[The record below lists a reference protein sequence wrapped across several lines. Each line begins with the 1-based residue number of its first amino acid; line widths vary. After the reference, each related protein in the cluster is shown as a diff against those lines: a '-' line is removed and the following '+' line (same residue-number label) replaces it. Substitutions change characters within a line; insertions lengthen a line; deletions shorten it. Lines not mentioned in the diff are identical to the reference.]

1 MSSLRVPGDKSIAH
15 RAIMFAALA
24 RGRSRLRCIPDV
36 LDVQST
42 QRAME
47 LLGATLRSDGDGLV
61 VEGCAGTFTAPR
73 DAIDCGNSGTT
84 MRLLTGL
91 LATRPLTVKLT
102 GDASLRARPMRR
114 IAVPLAA
121 FGAQITLTPEGKAP
135 LPIRGNGAAPGVD
148 VAVTVAS
155 AQVKAALLLA
165 ALGAHGRTRVG
176 GELATRDHTERMLG
190 MFGVKVERDDEGRL
204 VVDGPAVLHG
214 AKVDVP
220 GDLSSAAFLFA
231 AAAAVPGAS
240 VVVDD
245 VGLNPTR
252 TAFLDVLRRFG
263 ADVDVQP
270 GERAVEPR
278 GRVAVRG
285 AVLRG
290 VTIEPREIPG
300 LIDELLLVG
309 VLGAFAHGTTTVLG
323 AEELRVKES
332 DRIEAFADA
341 ARTLG
346 AEVETF
352 ADGFAVRGPTRWRS
366 GDVLTQHDHR
376 IAMAFSVA
384 AHAAGVRVQLDDPE
398 CAAVSFP
405 GFADALSAVR

>member
-1 MSSLRVPGDKSIAH
+1 VSSVRVPGDKSIAH
-15 RAIMFAALA
+15 RAIMLAALA
-24 RGRSRLRCIPDV
+24 RGRSRLRGIPDG

-42 QRAME
+42 QRAMAA
-47 LLGATLRSDGDGLV
+47 LGASLHSESDGLV
-61 VEGCAGTFTAPR
+61 VEGCAGTFAAPT

-135 LPIRGNGAAPGVD
+135 LTIRGNGAAPGID

-155 AQVKAALLLA
+155 AQVKSALLLA

-190 MFGVKVERDDEGRL
+190 MFGVKVERDDDGRL
-204 VVDGPAVLHG
+204 VVDGPALLHG

-252 TAFLDVLRRFG
+252 SAFLDVLCRFG

-270 GERAVEPR
+270 GPRAVEPR

-285 AVLRG
+285 AVLRA
-290 VTIEPREIPG
+290 VTIESREIAG
-300 LIDELLLVG
+300 LIDELPLVG
-309 VLGAFAHGTTTVLG
+309 VLGAFAHGTTTVHG
-323 AEELRVKES
+323 AAELRVKES
-332 DRIEAFADA
+332 DRIEAFAAA

-346 AEVETF
+346 ADVETF
-352 ADGFAVRGPTRWRS
+352 SDGFSVRGPTRWRG
-366 GDVLTQHDHR
+366 GDVITHHDHR

-384 AHAAGVRVQLDDPE
+384 AHAAGIRVQLDDPD

-405 GFADALSAVR
+405 GFTDALSAVL